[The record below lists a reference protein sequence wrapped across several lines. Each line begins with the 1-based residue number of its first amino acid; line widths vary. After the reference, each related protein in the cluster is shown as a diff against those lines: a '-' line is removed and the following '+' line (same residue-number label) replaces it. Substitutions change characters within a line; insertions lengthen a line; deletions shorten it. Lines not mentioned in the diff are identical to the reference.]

1 MRIGLLETGRT
12 SAALTARH
20 GSFPEMFRVLF
31 GPLAP
36 ALEYRDYAAL
46 DGELP
51 ATTRE
56 CDAYLITGSQY
67 GINERL
73 AWMAPLQDFARA
85 VCSDDRRLVG
95 ICFGHQLLADAFGG
109 SVAEATEGW
118 GVGMQRYGVQASRPW
133 MAPPARSFANIVL
146 HRDQVTEPPPDAE
159 LLAGSD
165 FCPFAMLAIGANV
178 LTLQSHPEMTP
189 ALTAEVLEQR
199 RPEIGAARS
208 AAALASLRQE
218 NDAELVAGWLLRFLD
233 APEPVTPGK
242 P

>member
-12 SAALTARH
+12 SAELTARH
-20 GSFPEMFRVLF
+20 GSFPAMFRVLF

-36 ALEYRDYAAL
+36 ALEFRDYAAL

-85 VCSDDRRLVG
+85 VRADDRRLVG

-109 SVAEATEGW
+109 SVAKADEGW
-118 GVGMQRYGVQASRPW
+118 GVGMQRYDVRASRPW

-146 HRDQVTEPPPDAE
+146 HQDQVTIPPPEAE
-159 LLAGSD
+159 LLAGND
-165 FCPFAMLAIGANV
+165 FCPFAMLQIGANV
-178 LTLQSHPEMTP
+178 LTLQSHPELTA
-189 ALTAEVLEQR
+189 ALTAEVLDLR
-199 RPEIGAARS
+199 RREIGEAR
-208 AAALASLRQE
+208 AQAALASLRHE
-218 NDAELVAGWLLRFLD
+218 NDAELVAGWLLRFLT
-233 APEPVTPGK
+233 AGAEVEMA
-242 P
+242 